1 METLLVTPNNET
13 DLKLIKIF
21 LKGLNISPKTLS
33 DDEKEDFVMGETMN
47 NIDRTEKVS
56 SEDVMSFLKS

>member
-47 NIDRTEKVS
+47 NIDRTEKI
-56 SEDVMSFLKS
+56 DANTLMQFLK

>member
-21 LKGLNISPKTLS
+21 LKGLNISLKTLS

-56 SEDVMSFLKS
+56 HEDVMSFLKS